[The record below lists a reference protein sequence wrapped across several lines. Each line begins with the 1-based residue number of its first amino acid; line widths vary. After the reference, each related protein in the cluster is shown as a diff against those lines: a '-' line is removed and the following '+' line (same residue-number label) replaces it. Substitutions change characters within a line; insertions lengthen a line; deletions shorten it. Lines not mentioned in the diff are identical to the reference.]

1 VSSAAAL
8 SAMARSRFSPP
19 RGRARRA
26 QWPRSPRAPVPA
38 DGGEVGQGPGGP
50 PAASR
55 PVSVVVTTCG
65 NTPRLER
72 CLRSLLGSRHG
83 NLEVIVVDN
92 RPIGG
97 VTPAL
102 LSEWFADE
110 RRIRYVEESR
120 PGLSPARNAGLMA
133 AEGALVAF
141 IEDDVLPDPGWVGRA
156 GEAFERA
163 NDVARAAGLI
173 LLLRVETHSHLVL
186 EQFAAYPKGLD
197 PRAFRLADDD
207 HPLLPYTHGL
217 IGSPVTT
224 VVRADLA
231 HRLGGF
237 DTGPG
242 TATLSGCEELDLYI
256 RLVPAGHELAYE
268 PRAAVRH
275 ELRGARRRLRRQVF
289 R

>member
-8 SAMARSRFSPP
+8 SALARSRFSPP

-26 QWPRSPRAPVPA
+26 QWPRSPRAPVPT
-38 DGGEVGQGPGGP
+38 DGNEVGQASAGS
-50 PAASR
+50 PADSP
-55 PVSVVVTTCG
+55 PVSVVVTTSG
-65 NTPRLER
+65 NTPRLEP
-72 CLRSLLGSRHG
+72 CLQSLLGSRHG

-110 RRIRYVEESR
+110 RRIGYVEESR
-120 PGLSPARNAGLMA
+120 PGLSSARNAGLMA

-141 IEDDVLPDPGWVGRA
+141 IEDEVLLDPGWVGRA

-163 NDVARAAGLI
+163 NGVARAAGLI

-197 PRAFRLADDD
+197 PRAFRLADHE

-217 IGSPVTT
+217 IGSPVAT

-231 HRLGGF
+231 RRLGGF

-242 TATLSGCEELDLYI
+242 TARLSGSEELDLYI
-256 RLVPAGHELAYE
+256 RLVPAAHEIAYQ
-268 PRAAVRH
+268 PQATVRH
-275 ELRGARRRLRRQVF
+275 ELPDARQRRRQLF